1 MKLQHYQIPYAIS
14 GGTSFFSRTEIK
26 DIMSYLRLIVNSD
39 DDNAFLRII
48 NTPRRQ
54 IGTSTLETLSLY
66 ATEREISLFDAS
78 QEIGLQGRLS
88 ETTFKRVEEFSL
100 WMQKLMLEDIDYL
113 GWLHQNASS
122 PKIAER
128 RMENIYFLIESVKNI
143 LNKSVEENIT
153 DASTATLKD
162 AISKLLLLD
171 LLEQQ
176 EEADDGD
183 KVQLMTLHAAKGL
196 EFPHVFILGIEED
209 ILPHKNSIDDDNI
222 EEERRLAYVGITRA
236 QRSLTLTMAAKRK
249 QFGEVQTTTP
259 SRFIDELPADDIER
273 EGFGEANPEK
283 NAVTGSDTLNS
294 LLGLFD

>member
-1 MKLQHYQIPYAIS
+1 MA
-14 GGTSFFSRTEIK
+14 
-26 DIMSYLRLIVNSD
+26 YLRLIVNAD

-78 QEIGLQGRLS
+78 QEIGLQERLS
-88 ETTFKRVEEFSL
+88 EVAYKRVAEFSR
-100 WMQKLMLEDIDYL
+100 WIQKLIFQCQQADPIAALNGMLDDIDYL

-122 PKIAER
+122 PKVAEK
-128 RMENIYFLIESVKNI
+128 RMENIQFLIESVRNI
-143 LNKSVEENIT
+143 INKSVEANLT
-153 DASTATLKD
+153 DTSTTTLKD
-162 AISKLLLLD
+162 AIAKLLLLD

-196 EFPHVFILGIEED
+196 EFPHVFMLGIEEE

-236 QRSLTLTMAAKRK
+236 QRSLTFTMAAKRK
-249 QFGEVQTTTP
+249 QFGEIQTTSP
-259 SRFIDELPADDIER
+259 SRFIDELPQDDIER

-283 NAVTGSDTLNS
+283 NVATGSDTLSS